1 MEIVKV
7 SEVDYA
13 KGQIKVEMPAK
24 DNIVSSWITFPNN
37 EYEMPEVGDLV
48 RVERSGWDRSGLY
61 RAVRV
66 TTAMDDTGYWSRL
79 ELARPDFVV

>member
-48 RVERSGWDRSGLY
+48 RVEFEPARYGNAYVSGICYGKYFNLSLIHI
-61 RAVRV
+61 
-66 TTAMDDTGYWSRL
+66 
-79 ELARPDFVV
+79 

>member
-37 EYEMPEVGDLV
+37 EYEMQEQ
-48 RVERSGWDRSGLY
+48 
-61 RAVRV
+61 
-66 TTAMDDTGYWSRL
+66 RL
-79 ELARPDFVV
+79 CQRHLLWQIF